1 MVKQCPLSLVQDTI
15 KNHFFTQNCLR
26 RVVAFTDSGIQHEG
40 WFNGEIVYL
49 FGSMKKGEGIKSW
62 SRECPSTI
70 AGRCDFKLELVNA
83 TTVVFEMKA
92 LQQRDQ
98 RGLWRLGHSAVDIV
112 DHNDISKMLGIA
124 ATDRYLVVFA
134 YPVRAANE
142 WDELATKVQQFLV
155 SKKGI
160 HNAISVSRF
169 DDSPGGELSIG
180 WLQLH

>member
-1 MVKQCPLSLVQDTI
+1 MLLFLVQDTI
-15 KNHFFTQNCLR
+15 KNHFFTQGCLK
-26 RVVAFTDSGIQHEG
+26 RVVAFTDAGIQHEG

-49 FGSMKKGEGIKSW
+49 FGGMKKGGSIKSW
-62 SRECPSTI
+62 VRECPSTT
-70 AGRCDFKLELVNA
+70 AGKCDFKLELVNA

-98 RGLWRLGHSAVDIV
+98 RGQWRLGHSAVDIV
-112 DHNDISKMLGIA
+112 DHNDITKMLGIT

-134 YPVRAANE
+134 YPVRAASE
-142 WDELATKVQQFLV
+142 WHELAAKLQQFLV

-169 DDSPGGELSIG
+169 DDSSGGELSIG
-180 WLQLH
+180 WLQVH

>member
-1 MVKQCPLSLVQDTI
+1 
-15 KNHFFTQNCLR
+15 
-26 RVVAFTDSGIQHEG
+26 
-40 WFNGEIVYL
+40 
-49 FGSMKKGEGIKSW
+49 
-62 SRECPSTI
+62 
-70 AGRCDFKLELVNA
+70 
-83 TTVVFEMKA
+83 MKA

-112 DHNDISKMLGIA
+112 DHNDISKMLGIT

-134 YPVRAANE
+134 YPVRAASE
-142 WDELATKVQQFLV
+142 WHELAAKVQQFLV

-180 WLQLH
+180 WLQVH